1 MIVTVR
7 TPLVYPTAIAEYS
20 PRHKTLGYATESAP
34 QPKTTRYASPNP
46 VTQRYYPRSTAAPLC
61 PLNPEKVTQPNPNQ
75 PNSIHL
81 IEQTRLSPLIL
92 LIRIMQML
100 RNLHNSLDMLITQ
113 SLPAL
118 ACEQLRGLED
128 ILDLPAVHAHV
139 AESTQVLFGDF
150 VRESAFVVECFR
162 FGFFFVCW

>member
-1 MIVTVR
+1 
-7 TPLVYPTAIAEYS
+7 
-20 PRHKTLGYATESAP
+20 
-34 QPKTTRYASPNP
+34 
-46 VTQRYYPRSTAAPLC
+46 
-61 PLNPEKVTQPNPNQ
+61 
-75 PNSIHL
+75 
-81 IEQTRLSPLIL
+81 
-92 LIRIMQML
+92 MQML